1 MRVFAEDLVVELGYR
16 LVDHQVTTASVADA
30 GLSWTV
36 RIATDG
42 AQLLVVVLDPV
53 GDEVRRWSLPR
64 LERLE
69 LETRRAAVLIEGA
82 LRFDLEQLVPLKPL
96 TTGTATSGSS
106 VAGGSPPASAP
117 GPGDSVVIAPVPD
130 EPSPVVTLEV
140 YGGLGARFS
149 VSRNPKLVAD
159 LAASTRL
166 GRWMELEAFV
176 GSELRSTGPAPV
188 AARQSWIGALVGVR
202 VIDGVVGLSVGVG
215 PKLVLLETRADS
227 GEFDRRWQPSLRNQI
242 RADMGITR
250 NLFAQSKLSV
260 DVLGRRPIYLV
271 AGQPI
276 YSPDWVQAGLTIG
289 VGYRL

>member
-1 MRVFAEDLVVELGYR
+1 MFGQGTVAMLAVVTVVSNPMTVIQVESTPGMRVFAEDLVVELGYR

-106 VAGGSPPASAP
+106 V
-117 GPGDSVVIAPVPD
+117 
-130 EPSPVVTLEV
+130 
-140 YGGLGARFS
+140 
-149 VSRNPKLVAD
+149 
-159 LAASTRL
+159 
-166 GRWMELEAFV
+166 GR
-176 GSELRSTGPAPV
+176 
-188 AARQSWIGALVGVR
+188 
-202 VIDGVVGLSVGVG
+202 
-215 PKLVLLETRADS
+215 
-227 GEFDRRWQPSLRNQI
+227 
-242 RADMGITR
+242 
-250 NLFAQSKLSV
+250 
-260 DVLGRRPIYLV
+260 
-271 AGQPI
+271 
-276 YSPDWVQAGLTIG
+276 
-289 VGYRL
+289 